1 MAEQAPDDK
10 DAALEHLDLAERAPA
25 PVSLP
30 VPVPLPAPR
39 PGEIARRAMP

>member
-30 VPVPLPAPR
+30 VPVPR
-39 PGEIARRAMP
+39 PGEIARQRGAVQP